1 MNLYIIYKAYI
12 YMSVGYIY
20 MPMGYIYICLVYR
33 KR

>member
-20 MPMGYIYICLVYR
+20 ICRGIYLYIPCIE